1 MGEDMKFLKAIFI
14 RGLITAAPVAITIAL
29 IGWIYDMMENVIS
42 RPIREIAGPYY
53 FKGLGVIII
62 FLFIFVIGAVINT
75 WIVQRIYGLV
85 EKIFKQMPLVKTL
98 YNSIR
103 DLMSFFNTTSKT
115 SSNQSHVVMVKIGE
129 FKVMGL
135 VTRQTF
141 NDVFKGVA
149 EEGDVAVYLPMSY
162 QIGGYT
168 LIVPK
173 KYIYEINMT
182 VEQGLRFTATAGMSA
197 NISEKK

>member
-1 MGEDMKFLKAIFI
+1 MKFLKAIFI